1 MVALTISKFVIKKH
15 PEDYIVSLI
24 EFFSLSEYYSKDEKI
39 SSKFLFDRL
48 SFLNALIFF
57 HAPQLCSKLRDQGLG
72 PELYVFS
79 SRVMSY
85 SLSQTQHSNTN
96 TRTQIRRVMDRNA
109 LRRCIFEAPRFTSIL
124 GRAHFEWWKQSTQL
138 FVDRGLDFDRRG
150 AFSACLEFRDEF
162 TEFLEN
168 ETWLEFESCRTY
180 VVVNYTTYHRTL
192 LHAKTGTLSM
202 YCKLLQST
210 PSNITYISDEKSEDA
225 SRAYP
230 Q

>member
-1 MVALTISKFVIKKH
+1 MWHKFFSIRDDCNKKEPAREENEEKKIRLDVERNVLVEKQDEHEVIRMIRRVITRLGDETMYEWKYHSHSKPKMKNNTSFRYKQGLDMVALTISKFVIKKH

-85 SLSQTQHSNTN
+85 SLVSLKHN
-96 TRTQIRRVMDRNA
+96 TRTPTLEHRYEFQQGQEGGSEGVSYENDR
-109 LRRCIFEAPRFTSIL
+109 
-124 GRAHFEWWKQSTQL
+124 
-138 FVDRGLDFDRRG
+138 
-150 AFSACLEFRDEF
+150 
-162 TEFLEN
+162 
-168 ETWLEFESCRTY
+168 
-180 VVVNYTTYHRTL
+180 
-192 LHAKTGTLSM
+192 
-202 YCKLLQST
+202 
-210 PSNITYISDEKSEDA
+210 A
-225 SRAYP
+225 SR
-230 Q
+230 